1 MSIESAIRTPLKNA
15 LSTIAANVYNG
26 IPEVMTS
33 PSIVLV
39 PGSPYLESTLIN
51 GTTTKMKINLLVT
64 GVVGYTSTAAALSNL
79 EDLMIDIVSTMPGG
93 YVVGDVSTP
102 TPLEVGAGKFLTADL
117 QVSTYYTD

>member
-1 MSIESAIRTPLKNA
+1 MTIEVDIRTPLQTA
-15 LSTIAANVYNG
+15 LTPIAANVYNG
-26 IPEVMTS
+26 IPETTTS

-51 GTTTKMKINLLVT
+51 GTTTKMKVNLLVT
-64 GVVGYTSTAAALSNL
+64 GVVGYSSNAAALTNL
-79 EDLMIDIVSTMPGG
+79 EDLMIAIVSTMPAG